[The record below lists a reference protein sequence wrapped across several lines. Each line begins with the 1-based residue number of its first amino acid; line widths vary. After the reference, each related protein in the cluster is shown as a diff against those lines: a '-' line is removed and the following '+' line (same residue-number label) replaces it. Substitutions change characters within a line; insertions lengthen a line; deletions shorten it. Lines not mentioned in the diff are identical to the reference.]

1 MSLSHNL
8 YLDSITFTF
17 TSDVNA
23 KVVSSFPKRKIFTY
37 QYFYFR
43 THTLT
48 NNLKFLLQYSPVLKG
63 WGVVIAGVSFWNLS
77 KYTKRW
83 RGVFK
88 SNPYKKQ
95 TWWSEWVVKMEI
107 LEILLALNI
116 VHYKDNEIPRLN
128 NQFIISNTQ
137 NSGLE
142 YINNC
147 LPHAKLSFLDSIIF
161 TFEMRT
167 M

>member
-1 MSLSHNL
+1 MFLN
-8 YLDSITFTF
+8 
-17 TSDVNA
+17 
-23 KVVSSFPKRKIFTY
+23 
-37 QYFYFR
+37 Q
-43 THTLT
+43 TLI
-48 NNLKFLLQYSPVLKG
+48 K
-63 WGVVIAGVSFWNLS
+63 S
-77 KYTKRW
+77 KHDEVK
-83 RGVFK
+83 
-88 SNPYKKQ
+88 
-95 TWWSEWVVKMEI
+95 WVVKMEI

-161 TFEMRT
+161 TFDMRT